1 MKRNAGRFTGL
12 FRPLKPTICRV
23 QGHAVRWRWERYRL
37 VSRSGGDGRRHPHQ
51 VHAGP
56 GASCHGQGHQRDL
69 HRPDSVV
76 AGFEGVIDAV
86 SGVVSMGDEHRS
98 DARDQTGLVVSVVVS
113 IVVAGMSV
121 T

>member
-1 MKRNAGRFTGL
+1 MKCVTQQGDRPTDSHEDGL
-12 FRPLKPTICRV
+12 
-23 QGHAVRWRWERYRL
+23 
-37 VSRSGGDGRRHPHQ
+37 
-51 VHAGP
+51 

-98 DARDQTGLVVSVVVS
+98 DARDQTGLVVAVVVAGMVSVVVS
-113 IVVAGMSV
+113 VVVAGMSV